1 MIVCANTQQT
11 TNNKQQKQQ
20 QLEKKSKLM
29 GHADDAKRHKQ
40 KIKRER
46 HQKRAFMKNESAE
59 MSSTVIDKTE
69 K

>member
-1 MIVCANTQQT
+1 
-11 TNNKQQKQQ
+11 
-20 QLEKKSKLM
+20 M